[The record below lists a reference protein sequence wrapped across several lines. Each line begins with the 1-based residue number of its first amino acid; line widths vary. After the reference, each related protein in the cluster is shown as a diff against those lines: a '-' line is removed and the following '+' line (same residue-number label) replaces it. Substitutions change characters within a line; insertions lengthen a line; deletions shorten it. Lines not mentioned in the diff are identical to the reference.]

1 MILLKII
8 LWFFLSLL
16 ILIFSVLLLAIVPHL
31 KGRLIFN
38 NQQLHFKGSF
48 LFGFLKVYYSEKILI
63 IKLLNFKVYQPKDQK
78 QTDAKEELHSEDIT
92 GEDEKEK
99 EKKKK
104 DKKEKSFKRP
114 SLHLISTGLELVKKI
129 ITIIAPKYAYL
140 KLKFGIDDPYFT
152 GLTGLIYNTLFYP
165 LNRVKRYEF
174 IYEPVYNDVALEY
187 EGDFYVNFSILQ
199 LIIPVLR
206 FILRKD
212 LRDYLDFHPIK
223 KLLTKKEKVVL
234 EP

>member
-8 LWFFLSLL
+8 LWIFLSLL
-16 ILIFSVLLLAIVPHL
+16 ILILSIIFLAIVPRL

-48 LFGFLKVYYSEKILI
+48 LFGLLKIYYSEKILF
-63 IKLLNFKVYQPKDQK
+63 IKFLNFKVYQPKD
-78 QTDAKEELHSEDIT
+78 KEKKNLDELTEEET
-92 GEDEKEK
+92 TTEEDEKE

-104 DKKEKSFKRP
+104 EKQEKSFKKP
-114 SLHLISTGLELVKKI
+114 SLHLISLGLNLVKKI
-129 ITIIAPKYAYL
+129 IRIIAPKYAYL

-187 EGDFYVNFSILQ
+187 EGDFYVNFSVLQ

-212 LRDYLDFHPIK
+212 VRDYLDFHPIK
-223 KLLTKKEKVVL
+223 KLFSKKEKHVVI
-234 EP
+234 E